1 MKKPKKTLRKPR
13 LTDAKRSKKFAAERA
28 IVAVNARASPRAL
41 ADRKRENIERAAEIL
56 GAFNARRDAEAAN
69 TKADQTRQLPTEQ
82 VGIAPER
89 EWRDLKDDAAKQA
102 GDARREPTLN
112 EQTLNALRAVAEEA
126 QRRKARQAE
135 ERQSNITI
143 RHSALAGSSA
153 AATLLAHVNRL
164 SERGAIF
171 AMSEE
176 LLSDGTAQIVVSETR
191 EIPVFFSPAF
201 YALRDASTAY
211 DIRMLNASGAR
222 GTPA

>member
-28 IVAVNARASPRAL
+28 TVAAKVRVARFTEKAKREADMWKAVHRSEMGVDAV
-41 ADRKRENIERAAEIL
+41 ADRKQELDEQRQKGLAMAARL
-56 GAFNARRDAEAAN
+56 VEAA
-69 TKADQTRQLPTEQ
+69 KADPSCQPPTEQ
-82 VGIAPER
+82 
-89 EWRDLKDDAAKQA
+89 A
-102 GDARREPTLN
+102 GDMQRAEPTLN

-176 LLSDGTAQIVVSETR
+176 LLSDGTVQIVVSETR